1 MNVSTEGFCFKTGF
15 YCLKESLETTLRFS
29 KQNNELALSVP
40 CALAFY
46 NRTVIFLSMKQDFM
60 KAGPSGQALQT
71 VPNAGLDST
80 G

>member
-1 MNVSTEGFCFKTGF
+1 MCLQKVFVSKLGSTA
-15 YCLKESLETTLRFS
+15 LKSLETTLRFS

-40 CALAFY
+40 CAFAFY